1 MEDLPVML
9 PLAAATAGLAALIYW
24 IAYAP
29 REGHGPVRS
38 AVKTAAVGGLAVLA
52 ALLVAPWPITAGLA
66 LGALGDLAL
75 SRPGNRAFLA
85 GMAAFA
91 LGHLAYAQWF
101 LGQAAPPDA
110 LRLAAMAGLLAL
122 SLSTQGWLLPHTGA
136 LRPAV
141 AAYVAVI
148 CAMGLAALA
157 SPNIPALAGAALFIL
172 SDLLL
177 ALALFRPVTPA
188 RRRSLSLALWPAYW
202 LGQAL
207 ILAGAVFGA
216 LPGGILPF
224 HPAP

>member
-1 MEDLPVML
+1 ML
-9 PLAAATAGLAALIYW
+9 SLVAATAVLAALVYGV
-24 IAYAP
+24 AFAAA
-29 REGHGPVRS
+29 EGQTALRS

-52 ALLVAPWPITAGLA
+52 ALAGAPWPVTAGLA

-91 LGHLAYAQWF
+91 LGHLAYALWF
-101 LGQAAPPDA
+101 LGQAMPPDMP
-110 LRLAAMAGLLAL
+110 RLAAMAGLLAL
-122 SLSTQGWLLPHTGA
+122 SLSTIRWLLPHTGA
-136 LRPAV
+136 LKPAV

-148 CAMGLAALA
+148 CAMGLAALL
-157 SPNIPALAGAALFIL
+157 SVNGPALAGAGLFIL

-177 ALALFRPVTPA
+177 ALALFCPVTPA
-188 RRRSLSLALWPAYW
+188 GRRILSLALWPAYW

-207 ILAGAVFGA
+207 ILAGALGA
-216 LPGGILPF
+216 ILPF